1 MAETALERFKK
12 DQKDQ
17 EESKKTEPGK
27 VRELDQVQSSF
38 LKALEGITEPT
49 PPVRYLKPFNPFQKE
64 DKSLARFIVQ
74 GSPNLKLFLD
84 KAMSKK
90 YGKPVDSMD
99 LLKDGEEKDY
109 ISIIDEVRKGVESGA
124 TDLVA
129 GVGTTLFSGL
139 DYAFDTDFLTAFD
152 TMMKDKEPERPETW
166 RGDLVGLMTQF
177 AIPGGIIQK
186 VLNRTKT
193 VGKIKKIIDGIKGG
207 NKRKVSKIAYR
218 MLEGATIVGATD
230 FLASEPGRQSF
241 FFEPEST
248 KNLRGK
254 EKAAA
259 EFRNKIKYGQ
269 EGVLIGGG
277 FPLVCKGLQLG

>member
-12 DQKDQ
+12 DKQDQ
-17 EESKKTEPGK
+17 EEIKKTEPGK
-27 VRELDQVQSSF
+27 TRELDQVQESF
-38 LKALEGITEPT
+38 LKALEDVTEPT
-49 PPVRYLKPFNPFQKE
+49 PPVRYLTPFNLFQKE

-74 GSPNLKLFLD
+74 GSPNLKLLLD
-84 KAMSKK
+84 TAMSKK

-109 ISIIDEVRKGVESGA
+109 ISIIDEIRKGLDSG
-124 TDLVA
+124 TYDLAA

-139 DYAFDTDFLTAFD
+139 DYVFDTDFLTAFD

-193 VGKIKKIIDGIKGG
+193 VGQIKKVID
-207 NKRKVSKIAYR
+207 
-218 MLEGATIVGATD
+218 M
-230 FLASEPGRQSF
+230 
-241 FFEPEST
+241 
-248 KNLRGK
+248 
-254 EKAAA
+254 
-259 EFRNKIKYGQ
+259 
-269 EGVLIGGG
+269 
-277 FPLVCKGLQLG
+277 